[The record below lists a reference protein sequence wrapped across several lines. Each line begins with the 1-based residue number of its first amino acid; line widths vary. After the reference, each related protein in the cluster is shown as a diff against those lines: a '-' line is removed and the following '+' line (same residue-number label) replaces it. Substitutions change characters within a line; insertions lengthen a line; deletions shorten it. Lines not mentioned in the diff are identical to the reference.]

1 MCIHYI
7 DNRLWSAFFQNA
19 TVNLPYE
26 TYLHNSRVTLY
37 GGVLQGIHTLN
48 ISLDGVFTIYPPAR
62 INNSDSP
69 GSKMIHFNSLS
80 ILDGGRFEFNGSA
93 EENDDINIVLD
104 GELAIQGGGIMSGN
118 KMNITGELMKYSKP
132 LLC

>member
-1 MCIHYI
+1 
-7 DNRLWSAFFQNA
+7 
-19 TVNLPYE
+19 
-26 TYLHNSRVTLY
+26 
-37 GGVLQGIHTLN
+37 
-48 ISLDGVFTIYPPAR
+48 
-62 INNSDSP
+62 
-69 GSKMIHFNSLS
+69 MIHFNSLS

-93 EENDDINIVLD
+93 EENDNINIVLD